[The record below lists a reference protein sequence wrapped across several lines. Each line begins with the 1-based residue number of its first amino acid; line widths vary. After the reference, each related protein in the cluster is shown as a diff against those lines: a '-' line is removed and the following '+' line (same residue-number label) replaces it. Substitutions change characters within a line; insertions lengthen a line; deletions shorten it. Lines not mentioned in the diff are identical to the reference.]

1 METGEAI
8 YNIVVDE
15 PGIHFRAIM
24 ERSQKQTGVI
34 SYHLNIL
41 EKDDQIISIRHR
53 KEKLFFD
60 KSWDGK
66 IDEIKS
72 LISNLRKKFPRLIII
87 SLNSY
92 PESSLLPLNEFSE
105 LLNIPRSSFHWYIK
119 NLIEDGI
126 LEPKRKGRTVSV
138 SLIADKDIIEQFGK
152 IIIPNRWDK
161 LLDDVDSIFHFLA
174 G

>member
-1 METGEAI
+1 METSEVV
-8 YNIVVDE
+8 YSVIVNE

-24 ERSQKQTGVI
+24 EKLQKQTGVI
-34 SYHLNIL
+34 SYHLNKM
-41 EKDDQIISIRHR
+41 EKDDIIISVRHR

-66 IDEIKS
+66 IEEIKS
-72 LISNLRKKFPRLIII
+72 LISNLRKKIPRLIII
-87 SLNSY
+87 SLNNH
-92 PESSLLPLNEFSE
+92 PGANSLSLNEFSA
-105 LLNIPRSSFHWYIK
+105 LLDIPKSSFHWYVK

-126 LEPKRKGRTVSV
+126 LEPRREGRTVSI
-138 SLIADKDIIEQFGK
+138 SLRVDKEIVEKFGK
-152 IIIPNRWDK
+152 MIIPNRWDK

>member
-1 METGEAI
+1 METNEQI
-8 YNIVVDE
+8 YNVIVNE

-24 ERSQKQTGVI
+24 ERLQKQTGVI
-34 SYHLNIL
+34 SYHLNKMENEDLIL
-41 EKDDQIISIRHR
+41 SIRHR

-66 IDEIKS
+66 IEEIKS
-72 LISNLRKKFPRLIII
+72 LISNLRKKNPRLIII
-87 SLNSY
+87 SLNRF
-92 PESSLLPLNEFSE
+92 PETKSLALNELSE
-105 LLNIPRSSFHWYIK
+105 VLDIPKSSFHWYVK

-126 LEPKRKGRTVSV
+126 LEPKRSGRTVSV
-138 SLIADKDIIEQFGK
+138 SLKADKTIVEQLGK
-152 IIIPNRWDK
+152 TVLPNRWDK